1 MKTVEVDA
9 AVRYNIVIDK
19 GVLPKSGDMIKEVT
33 SAERVAVITD
43 DTVDKLYSDVVM
55 KSLSDAGFET
65 FKFVFPHGE
74 KSKNIST
81 FSSILEFLAESG
93 LTRTDALVALGG
105 GVVGDVAGFAAAS
118 YLRGIDFIQIPTT
131 LLACV
136 DSSVGGKTAI
146 DLKAGKNLAGAFYQP
161 KLVIADFETLST
173 LTDGIFADGMAE
185 VIKYGVIFDKAFFE
199 FLRDNEAKDNL
210 EYVITRCVELKRD
223 IVNADEKEKGVRALL
238 NFGHTVG
245 HAIEKCSG
253 YKIPHGSAVA
263 VGMVIISRAAYK
275 CSFCDENCTDI
286 IASLNKKYSLPVS
299 TDFSA
304 SELSSA
310 AMADKKR
317 AGDKIKLIIPEALGN
332 CVIKSVPTSELEKII
347 GEGLC

>member
-19 GVLPKSGDMIKEVT
+19 GILPKSGDMIKEVT

-161 KLVIADFETLST
+161 KLVIADFGTLST
-173 LTDGIFADGMAE
+173 LTGGIFADGMAE

-275 CSFCDENCTDI
+275 CSFCDENYADI

-299 TDFSA
+299 TDFSS

>member
-1 MKTVEVDA
+1 MIIPVKTEQGSYD
-9 AVRYNIVIDK
+9 IVLERGALDK
-19 GVLPKSGDMIKEVT
+19 VGELLDLDRRVLVVTDSGVPIKYARSVAKQCKESKLLLIKSGEASKCFRSLEGVLSAMLNFSLTRGDCI
-33 SAERVAVITD
+33 VAV
-43 DTVDKLYSDVVM
+43 
-55 KSLSDAGFET
+55 
-65 FKFVFPHGE
+65 
-74 KSKNIST
+74 
-81 FSSILEFLAESG
+81 
-93 LTRTDALVALGG
+93 GG

-275 CSFCDENCTDI
+275 CSFCNENYADI

-317 AGDKIKLIIPEALGN
+317 SGDKIKLIIPEALGN

>member
-19 GVLPKSGDMIKEVT
+19 GILPKSGDMIKEVT

-43 DTVDKLYSDVVM
+43 DTVDKLYSDIVM

-93 LTRTDALVALGG
+93 LARTDALVALGG

-332 CVIKSVPTSELEKII
+332 CVIKSVPTSKLEKII

>member
-19 GVLPKSGDMIKEVT
+19 GILPKSGDMIKEVT

-55 KSLSDAGFET
+55 KSLLDAGFET

-275 CSFCDENCTDI
+275 CSFCDENYADI

>member
-19 GVLPKSGDMIKEVT
+19 GILPKSGDMIKEVP

-55 KSLSDAGFET
+55 KSLLDAGFET

-275 CSFCDENCTDI
+275 CSLCGENYADI

-317 AGDKIKLIIPEALGN
+317 SGDKIKLIIPEALGN

>member
-19 GVLPKSGDMIKEVT
+19 GILPKSGDMIKEVT
-33 SAERVAVITD
+33 SAERGAVITD

-275 CSFCDENCTDI
+275 CSFCGENYADI

-317 AGDKIKLIIPEALGN
+317 SGDKIKLIIPEALGN

>member
-19 GVLPKSGDMIKEVT
+19 GILPKSGNMIKEVT

-43 DTVDKLYSDVVM
+43 DTVDKLYTDVVM

-81 FSSILEFLAESG
+81 FSSILEFLADSG
-93 LTRTDALVALGG
+93 LTRTDVLVALGG

-275 CSFCDENCTDI
+275 CSFCDENYTDI

>member
-19 GVLPKSGDMIKEVT
+19 GILPKSGDMIKEVT

-173 LTDGIFADGMAE
+173 LTGGIFADGMAE

-275 CSFCDENCTDI
+275 CSFCGENYADI

>member
-19 GVLPKSGDMIKEVT
+19 GILPKSGDMIKEVT

-65 FKFVFPHGE
+65 FKYVFPHGE

>member
-19 GVLPKSGDMIKEVT
+19 GILPKSGDMIKEVT

-105 GVVGDVAGFAAAS
+105 GVVGDVVGFAAAS

>member
-19 GVLPKSGDMIKEVT
+19 GILPKSGNMIKEVT

-43 DTVDKLYSDVVM
+43 DTVDKLYTDVVM

-81 FSSILEFLAESG
+81 FSSILEFLADSG
-93 LTRTDALVALGG
+93 LTRTDVLVALGG

-263 VGMVIISRAAYK
+263 IGMVIISRAAYK
-275 CSFCDENCTDI
+275 CSFCDENYTDI
-286 IASLNKKYSLPVS
+286 IASLNRKYSLPVS

>member
-19 GVLPKSGDMIKEVT
+19 GILPKSGNMIKEVT

-185 VIKYGVIFDKAFFE
+185 VIKYGVVFDKAFFE
-199 FLRDNEAKDNL
+199 FLRDTEAKDNL
-210 EYVITRCVELKRD
+210 QYVITRCVELKRD

-275 CSFCDENCTDI
+275 CSFCDENYTDI

>member
-9 AVRYNIVIDK
+9 AVRYNIVIDN
-19 GVLPKSGDMIKEVT
+19 GILPKSGDMIKEVT

-65 FKFVFPHGE
+65 FKFVFPYGE

-275 CSFCDENCTDI
+275 CSFCDENYADI

-317 AGDKIKLIIPEALGN
+317 TGDKIKLIIPESLGN

>member
-19 GVLPKSGDMIKEVT
+19 GILPKSGDMIKEVT

-105 GVVGDVAGFAAAS
+105 GIVGDVAGFAAAS

>member
-19 GVLPKSGDMIKEVT
+19 GILPKSGDMIKEVT
-33 SAERVAVITD
+33 SAEMVAVITD

-93 LTRTDALVALGG
+93 LTRTDVLVALGG

-275 CSFCDENCTDI
+275 CSFCGENYADI

-304 SELSSA
+304 NELSSA

>member
-19 GVLPKSGDMIKEVT
+19 GILPKSGNMIKEVT

-146 DLKAGKNLAGAFYQP
+146 DLKAGKNLAGTFYQP

-275 CSFCDENCTDI
+275 CSFCDENYTDI

>member
-19 GVLPKSGDMIKEVT
+19 GILPKSGDMIKEVT

-275 CSFCDENCTDI
+275 CSFCGENYADI

-304 SELSSA
+304 NELSSA

>member
-19 GVLPKSGDMIKEVT
+19 GILPKSGDMIKEVT

-275 CSFCDENCTDI
+275 CSLCGENCTDI

>member
-1 MKTVEVDA
+1 M
-9 AVRYNIVIDK
+9 
-19 GVLPKSGDMIKEVT
+19 
-33 SAERVAVITD
+33 ITD

-275 CSFCDENCTDI
+275 CSLCDENYADI

-304 SELSSA
+304 NELSSA

-317 AGDKIKLIIPEALGN
+317 TGDKIKLIIPEALGN

>member
-19 GVLPKSGDMIKEVT
+19 GILPKSGNMIKEVT

>member
-19 GVLPKSGDMIKEVT
+19 GILPKSGDMIKEVT

-199 FLRDNEAKDNL
+199 FLRDNEAKGNL

-275 CSFCDENCTDI
+275 CSFCDENYADI

-317 AGDKIKLIIPEALGN
+317 SGDKIKLIIPETLGN

>member
-19 GVLPKSGDMIKEVT
+19 GILPKSGDMIKEVT
-33 SAERVAVITD
+33 SAEIVAVITD

>member
-19 GVLPKSGDMIKEVT
+19 GILPKSGDMIKEVT

-275 CSFCDENCTDI
+275 CSFCGENYADI

-304 SELSSA
+304 NELSSA

-332 CVIKSVPTSELEKII
+332 CVIKSVPTSELKKII

>member
-19 GVLPKSGDMIKEVT
+19 GILPKSGDMIKEVT
-33 SAERVAVITD
+33 SAERMAVITD

-275 CSFCDENCTDI
+275 CSFCDENYADI

-299 TDFSA
+299 ADFSA

>member
-19 GVLPKSGDMIKEVT
+19 GILPKSGDMIKEVT

-275 CSFCDENCTDI
+275 CSFCDENYTDI
-286 IASLNKKYSLPVS
+286 IASLNIKYSLRVS
-299 TDFSA
+299 TDFSS

>member
-19 GVLPKSGDMIKEVT
+19 GILPKSGDMIKEVT

-93 LTRTDALVALGG
+93 LTRTDVLVALGG

>member
-19 GVLPKSGDMIKEVT
+19 GILPKSGDMIKEVT

-93 LTRTDALVALGG
+93 LTRTDALVALSG

-275 CSFCDENCTDI
+275 CSFCDENYTDI

-317 AGDKIKLIIPEALGN
+317 SGDKIKLIIPEALGN

>member
-19 GVLPKSGDMIKEVT
+19 GILPKSGNMIKEVT

-93 LTRTDALVALGG
+93 LTRIDALVALGG

-118 YLRGIDFIQIPTT
+118 YLRGIDFIQMPTT

>member
-19 GVLPKSGDMIKEVT
+19 GILPKSGDMIKEVT

-304 SELSSA
+304 NELSSA

-317 AGDKIKLIIPEALGN
+317 TGDKIKLIIPEALGN